1 MCFVSLNVYG
11 QRKEISREEFLDA
24 YKKAGEKIKTIAFR
38 ITIKNELYRGNEW
51 EIIQSDV
58 ADFVPPDRRHTITE
72 VTAPNGKKIF
82 IERILIGNDDYK
94 RENGGNWIKRT
105 SNTTNQQQ
113 NNPIKTVENDSKF
126 YLTEN
131 IQFNNQTAN
140 LYEVLAEYKITTPIR
155 ATHERKETISYRKEK
170 RWISR
175 DGLLLKME
183 MEDEFQGTQKSNSR
197 RTWIY
202 EYDAS
207 IKIEAPIK

>member
-1 MCFVSLNVYG
+1 VFIYLCHFCKRS
-11 QRKEISREEFLDA
+11 
-24 YKKAGEKIKTIAFR
+24 
-38 ITIKNELYRGNEW
+38 TIKNELYRGNEW

-155 ATHERKETISYRKEK
+155 ATNERKETISYRKEK

-202 EYDAS
+202 
-207 IKIEAPIK
+207 